1 MPMRYAASIFFFF
14 AHRCFIISEM
24 RLRPA
29 ALIPPGRLLL
39 AVLVT
44 FFPLRCVQRFLIP
57 AEIRARA
64 AADMCRPGLRPLRLP
79 VAVV

>member
-1 MPMRYAASIFFFF
+1 MPMRYAASIFFFA
-14 AHRCFIISEM
+14 AHRCFINSEI

-29 ALIPPGRLLL
+29 ALIPLLR
-39 AVLVT
+39 AFFGVLVT
-44 FFPLRCVQRFLIP
+44 FFPLRFAQRFLIP

-79 VAVV
+79 VEVE